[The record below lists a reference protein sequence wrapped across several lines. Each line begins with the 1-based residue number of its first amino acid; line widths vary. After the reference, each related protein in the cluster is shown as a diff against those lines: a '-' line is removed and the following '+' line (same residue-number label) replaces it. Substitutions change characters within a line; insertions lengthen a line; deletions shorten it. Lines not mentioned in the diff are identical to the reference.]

1 MLKKKVSLLS
11 LRFSLLFLIVCVFKM
26 TSTAHWDQNLQIY
39 WSYGYR
45 QLWATRHRNW
55 ELNLGP
61 LEDRYTFLTTFSPK
75 KKNFLKTK
83 KRERGKGGKG
93 KRRRRRKR
101 KKSSIK

>member
-1 MLKKKVSLLS
+1 MGQSWHPASPSNPLASGPYGTVVIGAHTTMAG
-11 LRFSLLFLIVCVFKM
+11 FSHG
-26 TSTAHWDQNLQIY
+26 AWD
-39 WSYGYR
+39 
-45 QLWATRHRNW
+45 
-55 ELNLGP
+55 LNLGP